1 LLREDFTLFSQLT
14 VTQVSEAVPRN
25 LLISI
30 RRIQIPRDNSGD
42 YFHFHITWR
51 MKLSA
56 LPISSLSNIGL
67 KCWYDIC
74 INNNIW
80 LGFYF
85 YVKAYSHSVMSVF
98 GIASKLTIFVS
109 NGETRSWSS
118 QLRKY
123 IFMRRF
129 NTVRKVRTTAI
140 CLHLLVL
147 TRQDPTSTLLSD
159 KIYSK
164 ILWEERH

>member
-1 LLREDFTLFSQLT
+1 M
-14 VTQVSEAVPRN
+14 
-25 LLISI
+25 I
-30 RRIQIPRDNSGD
+30 
-42 YFHFHITWR
+42 
-51 MKLSA
+51 SA
-56 LPISSLSNIGL
+56 LIIIYG
-67 KCWYDIC
+67 W
-74 INNNIW
+74 
-80 LGFYF
+80 GFYF

-164 ILWEERH
+164 ILWEERHWVDYIWQCKTNRRKKWIYLFVFAEQSSLSRQLQSITTKYLSRLESHLLDPWVAERPWTNIRLI